1 MTPEEQKLIDKAT
14 EALKRLEELQD
25 GKPVKKQKLDYYG
38 GSGHES
44 YPYRFGKFEV
54 KSGNDDKTKV
64 FHSLDKAVEYFD
76 MIHDE
81 KALWDSQRCELIDA
95 YHWVDV
101 DENGNDINEEE
112 LPF

>member
-1 MTPEEQKLIDKAT
+1 MNKI
-14 EALKRLEELQD
+14 
-25 GKPVKKQKLDYYG
+25 LDYYG

-54 KSGNDDKTKV
+54 KSGHDDNTKV
-64 FHSLDKAVEYFD
+64 FESLDKAVEYFD

-81 KALWDSQRCELIDA
+81 KALWDSQRGELIDA

-101 DENGNDINEEE
+101 DENENDINEEE